1 MSKQLLHIKKPDTER
16 GIVVTVISSYLER
29 KSAEDSLAELLFL
42 AKTARVEILKTFLQI
57 LPSKHPATY
66 IGKGKIEEIKLFCDE
81 NEITSILFD
90 DDLSPAQI
98 RNLEKELER
107 KIIDRS
113 GLILDIFAS
122 RAKSKEAMT
131 QVKLAQ
137 LQYMLPRLTRM
148 WTHLSKQYGG
158 VLARGPGETQIETD
172 RRLIKTRISLL
183 KDELKLIET
192 ERFEQRKKR
201 KKLFRVSLVGY
212 TNAGKSTLMNTLTNA
227 EVFVEN
233 LLFATLDTT
242 VRQIELTPTL
252 KILLSD
258 TVGFIRKLPPNL
270 IASFKSTLA
279 EVLEADLLLHVVDV
293 SYPNFTNHIEVVN
306 STLAELNPPQRASA
320 LEIPTLLVF
329 NKIDKIQE
337 REQIHDLKN
346 TYSNAIFISAQRG
359 INIETLKETIAE
371 KLQTNWIEE
380 TLTIPQS
387 NNRLLAQLHE
397 VAEIV
402 SKNYVDNDVIV
413 KVRIQKK
420 VAEQVEKLL
429 KRKVAQVY

>member
-1 MSKQLLHIKKPDTER
+1 MKEIIQLKANQAER
-16 GIVVTVISSYLER
+16 GIIVGVITPRTNRIE
-29 KSAEDSLAELLFL
+29 EQESLAELNFL
-42 AKTARVEILKTFLQI
+42 AKTAHVEIIKTFIQT
-57 LPSKHPATY
+57 LPSLYPATY
-66 IGKGKIEEIKLFCDE
+66 IGKGKMEEIKLYCQE
-81 NEITSILFD
+81 NDIAVILFD
-90 DDLSPAQI
+90 DDLSPAQVK
-98 RNLEKELER
+98 NLEKEIER

-122 RAKSKEAMT
+122 RAKSKEAIT

-137 LQYMLPRLTRM
+137 MQYLLPRLSGM

-158 VLARGPGETQIETD
+158 VGTKGPGETQIETD
-172 RRLIKTRISLL
+172 RRLVKTKISQL
-183 KDELKLIET
+183 KHELREIET

-201 KKLFRVSLVGY
+201 KEMFRVSLVGY
-212 TNAGKSTLMNTLTNA
+212 TNAGKSTLMNLLSNA
-227 EVFVEN
+227 DVFVED

-242 VRQIELTPTL
+242 IRQVEISSTL

-270 IASFKSTLA
+270 IASFKSTLS

-293 SYPNFTNHIEVVN
+293 SYPNFINHIDVVN
-306 STLAELNPPQRASA
+306 STLEELNT
-320 LEIPTLLVF
+320 LEIPTLLIF
-329 NKIDKIQE
+329 NKIDRIKE

-359 INIETLKETIAE
+359 INIETLKESIAE
-371 KLQTNWIEE
+371 KLQTNWLEE

-402 SKNYVDNDVIV
+402 SKDYVDNDIIV

-429 KRKVAQVY
+429 KRKVAKEVEFY

>member
-1 MSKQLLHIKKPDTER
+1 MAKQLLQIKKLDSER
-16 GIVVTVISSYLER
+16 GIVVNVITSNLER
-29 KSAEDSLAELLFL
+29 KTAEDSLSELLFL
-42 AKTARVEILKTFLQI
+42 AKTAHVEILKTFLQI

-66 IGKGKIEEIKLFCDE
+66 IGKGKIEEVKIFCEE
-81 NEITSILFD
+81 NEITTILFD
-90 DDLSPAQI
+90 DDLSPAQV

-122 RAKSKEAMT
+122 RAKSKEAIT

-137 LQYMLPRLTRM
+137 LQYVLPRLTRM

-158 VLARGPGETQIETD
+158 VGTKGPGETQIETD

-183 KDELKLIET
+183 KDELKHIET

-201 KKLFRVSLVGY
+201 KEMFRVALVGY
-212 TNAGKSTLMNTLTNA
+212 TNAGKSTLMNTLANA

-242 VRQIELTPTL
+242 VRQIELSPTL

-258 TVGFIRKLPPNL
+258 TVGFIRKLPPQL

-279 EVLEADLLLHVVDV
+279 EVFEADLLLHVVDV
-293 SYPNFTNHIEVVN
+293 THPNFTEHISVVN
-306 STLAELNPPQRASA
+306 STLEELKANE
-320 LEIPTLLVF
+320 LPTILVF
-329 NKIDKIQE
+329 NKIDSIVE
-337 REQIHDLKN
+337 RETLRELSHQHK
-346 TYSNAIFISAQRG
+346 NAIFISAQRG
-359 INIETLKETIAE
+359 INIEKLKEEIAE
-371 KLQTNWIEE
+371 KLQHDWKEE
-380 TLTIPQS
+380 TLVISQA

-402 SKNYVDNDVIV
+402 SKEYEGNDIIV
-413 KVRIQKK
+413 KIRIQKK

-429 KRKVAQVY
+429 KRKKTTEHNY